1 MNGNTLTYSVP
12 LALLNNDTAMDL
24 FWAIDHAVGP
34 TADFDR
40 APDVGAFATDTETV
54 VVRRPGD
61 ATMQVSVADPSPDAG
76 GADFPDIQQLDAQVV
91 GDQLHLTLTYAH
103 IVDVM
108 QLPSGNDGLF
118 VWVDIDSDRRLT
130 SGFANTGQTPP
141 TMGIDHQLRLQI
153 DALAGVLP
161 ELLRDA
167 DGDGE
172 PETFPMG
179 LPVNDMFM
187 RLSGNQILLRIP
199 LAYLGNGDGSG
210 ALAVTNL
217 NTREILTGIIDR
229 LPDSG
234 AWDLKNDALLPKQTC
249 LAPSREVDDPADD
262 SLGAFGYDND
272 ELVHASICLGDQALL
287 FAIDYESYLLTND
300 GATLINMDTDRNPNT
315 GWAITN
321 LAGDTTIGADYV
333 LRSYWDYNNLNQ
345 MTHLY
350 RTVPETVKT
359 VCQFAT
365 PTQANRLLPDTAIG
379 KHRLARGSRGHFGAH
394 RQLGRWRGHSAAE
407 RRFAEQRD
415 GDSGNDTWSPPG

>member
-1 MNGNTLTYSVP
+1 M
-12 LALLNNDTAMDL
+12 
-24 FWAIDHAVGP
+24 
-34 TADFDR
+34 
-40 APDVGAFATDTETV
+40 
-54 VVRRPGD
+54 
-61 ATMQVSVADPSPDAG
+61 
-76 GADFPDIQQLDAQVV
+76 
-91 GDQLHLTLTYAH
+91 GDQLHLTLTYSH
-103 IVDVM
+103 SVDVM

-118 VWVDIDSDRRLT
+118 VWVDIDGDQRLAT
-130 SGFANTGQTPP
+130 GSTNTGQTPP
-141 TMGIDHQLRLQI
+141 AMGIDHQLRLQI
-153 DALAGVLP
+153 DALAGILP

-172 PETFPMG
+172 PETIPMG

-210 ALAVTNL
+210 ALSVTNL

-300 GATLINMDTDRNPNT
+300 GATLVNIDTDRNPNT
-315 GWAITN
+315 GWPTPN

-333 LRSYWDYNNLNQ
+333 LRSYWDYNTLKQ

-350 RTVPETVKT
+350 RTVPESMKT
-359 VCQFAT
+359 VYQFAT
-365 PTQANRLLPDTAIG
+365 PTQSNRLYLTLPLESIGSPAGPVDILVRTASWG
-379 KHRLARGSRGHFGAH
+379 GG
-394 RQLGRWRGHSAAE
+394 GRYSAAE

-415 GDSGNDTWSPPG
+415 GDSGNDTWCTPG